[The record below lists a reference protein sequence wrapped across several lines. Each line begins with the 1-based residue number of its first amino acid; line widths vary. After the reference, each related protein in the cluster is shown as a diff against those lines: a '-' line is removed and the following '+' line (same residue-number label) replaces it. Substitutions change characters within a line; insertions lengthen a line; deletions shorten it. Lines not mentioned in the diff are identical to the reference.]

1 MRTGRVIGYEAL
13 VRWLRKGQ
21 LIPPMEFIP
30 LAESSGLIGP
40 LTDWVV
46 AEACRATAAWGEPGD
61 RPWVSV
67 NLPSS
72 QLVRQD
78 LVAYLARTLEASGM
92 SPNRLVIELTESS
105 LADIDV
111 ARPAIER
118 LSQIGVRLAIDDFG
132 TGYSALSYLARLPI
146 DILKID
152 RSFVTALEDE
162 GPEEAIA
169 AAIIGLAKR
178 LGLTTIGEGI
188 ETLPQLDRLAALGC
202 DLGQGFYLGRP
213 AADEDRRPT
222 PVARIP
228 RSHLTSVP
236 SLDIRIA

>member
-1 MRTGRVIGYEAL
+1 
-13 VRWLRKGQ
+13 
-21 LIPPMEFIP
+21 MEFIP

-40 LTDWVV
+40 LTDWVI
-46 AEACRATAAWGEPGD
+46 AEACRTTAPWGKPGD

-72 QLVRQD
+72 QLVRED
-78 LVAYLARTLEASGM
+78 MVAYLAGALETSGL

-105 LADIDV
+105 LVDIDV

-118 LSQIGVRLAIDDFG
+118 LSELGVRLAIDDFG

-152 RSFVTALEDE
+152 RSFVTALEEE

-169 AAIIGLAKR
+169 AAIIALAKR

-188 ETLPQLDRLAALGC
+188 ETAPQLDRLAALGC
-202 DLGQGFYLGRP
+202 DLGQGYYLGRP

-222 PVARIP
+222 PVAQIP
-228 RSHLTSVP
+228 RPHLTSVP
-236 SLDIRIA
+236 SVPSLDTLSA